1 MAFKKGESGNPGGR
15 PKENDELK
23 ALAREYTAEAIE
35 RIAFWMRTEE
45 ARTSLAAAMAL
56 LDRGYGK
63 PTQATEVSGPDG
75 APLTS
80 GVDMEVARS
89 VAFLLVQAAN
99 STKES
104 T

>member
-23 ALAREYTAEAIE
+23 ALAREFTAEAIE
-35 RIAFWMRTEE
+35 RIAFWMRSEE
-45 ARTSLAAAMAL
+45 ARASLSAAMAL

-63 PTQATEVSGPDG
+63 PMQATEVSGPGG
-75 APLTS
+75 APLTNT
-80 GVDMEVARS
+80 VDMEVARS
-89 VAFLLVQAAN
+89 VAFLLVQAADAA
-99 STKES
+99 KEK